1 MKVVIN
7 ASSLASPLTG
17 IGRYTYNL
25 SYELIK
31 NNDIE
36 LSLFNGRQITNVLPT
51 LLDYKDQKHR
61 IFIKSLIRDSLK
73 KHFKL

>member
-25 SYELIK
+25 AYELIK
-31 NNDIE
+31 SNDIE
-36 LSLFNGRQITNVLPT
+36 LSLFNGRQLTEVYPL
-51 LLDYKDQKHR
+51 Y
-61 IFIKSLIRDSLK
+61 
-73 KHFKL
+73 